1 MTRQRD
7 LKFLNFSDVLTKGRD
22 STASESV
29 DSGLSGRQ
37 IDGPLKRLKR
47 GMTGYQISGG
57 LALTRVSGF
66 TIELQRAASRIR
78 GITGL
83 DG

>member
-7 LKFLNFSDVLTKGRD
+7 LKFSNFSDVLTKGRD
-22 STASESV
+22 STASGSV